1 MTKLPKLAPTLSMAV
16 NGERLFRTLNLYAW
30 GYLFEFLWYG
40 AEIFTKDAPRCPH
53 KLKVNG
59 LQSEFA
65 LQRTSAKKLPT
76 RVPYT
81 KHWPIKQAQ
90 KFLSIKTILSH
101 LVSSWKHFCRLSRL
115 WACWPMCFYFDYC
128 SWLNFRN
135 WPPPLLWQ
143 WIGSGFFELL
153 ICMLED
159 ISSSSYG
166 TELKFSQKMLL
177 DVPPQIKSKRA
188 SIGVRI
194 AENECEEVADSRS
207 LYETLAYKA
216 CSEVSFILKPFSAT
230 LYPAQNI
237 SAVCL
242 GYGHVGQCVFIL
254 ITVHD

>member
-1 MTKLPKLAPTLSMAV
+1 MCFYFDYCSW
-16 NGERLFRTLNLYAW
+16 LNCRNWPPPLLW
-30 GYLFEFLWYG
+30 QWMGSGFFELLICMLEDISSSSYG
-40 AEIFTKDAPRCPH
+40 TELKFSQKVLLDVPH

-81 KHWPIKQAQ
+81 KHWPIKRAQ

-115 WACWPMCFYFDYC
+115 WACWPKCFYFDYC

-135 WPPPLLWQ
+135 WPPPLLWH
-143 WIGSGFFELL
+143 WIGKRLFRTINLYAWRYLFEFLW
-153 ICMLED
+153 
-159 ISSSSYG
+159 YG
-166 TELKFSQKMLL
+166 AEIFTK
-177 DVPPQIKSKRA
+177 DAPRCPPQIKSKRA

-216 CSEVSFILKPFSAT
+216 GSEVF
-230 LYPAQNI
+230 LY
-237 SAVCL
+237 
-242 GYGHVGQCVFIL
+242 
-254 ITVHD
+254 